1 MNGLIGWAG
10 AVCMAAAGITA
21 LHMLVGKEGTG
32 RVFRLLTAAFFLLTV
47 FSPILTGKGDI
58 SSLLEADFQPVTS
71 SPLIDKNRDQLE
83 QATEEILLQTVNTTF
98 HNYDLNAQKVDVKMD
113 NSEDGSIS
121 ITSITVYLDKADSLQ
136 RVWAKQIAE
145 QRLGT
150 EVIIAMED

>member
-1 MNGLIGWAG
+1 MNGLVGWAG

-21 LHMLVGKEGTG
+21 LHMLVGKEGAG
-32 RVFRLLTAAFFLLTV
+32 RVFRLLTAAFFLLAV
-47 FSPILTGKGDI
+47 FSPLLTLKGDFL
-58 SSLLEADFQPVTS
+58 SLPDTGFQTAAPSV
-71 SPLIDKNRDQLE
+71 LIDKNLDQLE
-83 QATEEILLQTVNTTF
+83 QATEDILLQTVNTTF
-98 HNYDLNAQKVDVKMD
+98 HNYDLNAQKVEVMMD